1 MCDLKW
7 VEVDPEQNDWEIQY
21 DLVAY
26 DGNVTI
32 GSIVYLWIRN
42 RLAVGYRGTYGLFGS
57 RNTGRSQG

>member
-32 GSIVYLWIRN
+32 GSIVYCGSEN
-42 RLAVGYRGTYGLFGS
+42 RLGS
-57 RNTGRSQG
+57 RL